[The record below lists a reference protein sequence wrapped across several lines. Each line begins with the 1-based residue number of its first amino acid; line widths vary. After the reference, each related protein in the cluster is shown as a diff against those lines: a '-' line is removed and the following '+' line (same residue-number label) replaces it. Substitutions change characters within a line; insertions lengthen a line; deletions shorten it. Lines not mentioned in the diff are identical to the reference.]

1 MALVKVI
8 NTLNH
13 AVGVYI
19 PELNFKRTWA
29 KRGAIIKIEKDKL
42 EESLRKIE
50 KLESYIKSL

>member
-8 NTLNH
+8 NTLDH

-29 KRGAIIKIEKDKL
+29 KRGAIIKIDKDKL
-42 EESLRKIE
+42 E
-50 KLESYIKSL
+50 